1 MFDKSFVLFL
11 HLEALIRNI
20 SAISTC
26 SEAIPSIYFQ
36 ISTKTPNSDRM
47 KVRPCQKNAQTIKNE
62 KGNDAL
68 SNLLSSSHFV
78 GVATGMWSI
87 KVSIFILYIVSNA
100 ASKINLVLRY
110 FAMRNERM
118 DSKSF
123 QSHLGCCGTLH
134 TAVQAVFQDI
144 SWVHPPHPFAEC
156 RQHRQN
162 SYYNDSSSNFNGVFY
177 HGIQFNGVFYHGNG
191 PIFLIKILNF
201 TMKLHETYQ
210 HFLLRAMTQL
220 MKITQAVRAISS

>member
-78 GVATGMWSI
+78 GVATGM
-87 KVSIFILYIVSNA
+87 
-100 ASKINLVLRY
+100 
-110 FAMRNERM
+110 
-118 DSKSF
+118 
-123 QSHLGCCGTLH
+123 
-134 TAVQAVFQDI
+134 
-144 SWVHPPHPFAEC
+144 
-156 RQHRQN
+156 
-162 SYYNDSSSNFNGVFY
+162 
-177 HGIQFNGVFYHGNG
+177 
-191 PIFLIKILNF
+191 
-201 TMKLHETYQ
+201 
-210 HFLLRAMTQL
+210 
-220 MKITQAVRAISS
+220 